1 MTANAIMPNI
11 KIYTNNTF
19 SIKELAFISAYM
31 SNGFNAT
38 QAVIDAGY
46 NNKNPGYY
54 AQIKSAKPPGERRK
68 IKWQHHI

>member
-11 KIYTNNTF
+11 KIITNNTF

-46 NNKNPGYY
+46 HSK
-54 AQIKSAKPPGERRK
+54 AQDVYGAK
-68 IKWQHHI
+68 